1 MLLARRLC
9 RGGGK
14 LGHPLAQLR
23 IFRQRGLLL
32 REGSQL
38 RICQLRLQLG
48 ILAGGFRLGS
58 AVGCGVAI
66 GVVQLGELLLL
77 LGTGVLQRAALG
89 QGLLTLDQLRL
100 AGRDQAGFMM
110 LAAALQLLQLLL
122 CLGKR
127 RLLRPRRDKALQLL
141 LQSLVISQRV
151 GLLGQK
157 DAAGKDTPGQACQDL
172 AAGRRL

>member
-1 MLLARRLC
+1 M
-9 RGGGK
+9 
-14 LGHPLAQLR
+14 
-23 IFRQRGLLL
+23 I
-32 REGSQL
+32 
-38 RICQLRLQLG
+38 
-48 ILAGGFRLGS
+48 
-58 AVGCGVAI
+58 
-66 GVVQLGELLLL
+66 
-77 LGTGVLQRAALG
+77 
-89 QGLLTLDQLRL
+89 
-100 AGRDQAGFMM
+100 